1 MNVKF
6 SVHIIILFFCCFPY
20 FFLINIFHFYL
31 VSHRTETLVFVVCG
45 LIWCKFL
52 IYCEGLR
59 PDIDIFLLWKC
70 FSLWRRQN
78 AEVLI
83 RSFMVQNTSIWVEAF
98 QNELKLKTWRN
109 YRRNL
114 QISIEVR
121 VPLIFVL
128 FCFFLLLTVSSWFW
142 FELPIWFVAFV
153 CWFDGLLLFVH
164 RFGFVKAK

>member
-98 QNELKLKTWRN
+98 QNELKLKTCEEITGEICR
-109 YRRNL
+109 YLSKFACRSFL
-114 QISIEVR
+114 FY
-121 VPLIFVL
+121 FVFSYCWLCPADFDLSCL
-128 FCFFLLLTVSSWFW
+128 FDLLLLCGHLMVYCCLFT
-142 FELPIWFVAFV
+142 
-153 CWFDGLLLFVH
+153 GLVL
-164 RFGFVKAK
+164 